1 MNTLRFGMAA
11 VSLASALIF
20 TADIG
25 AGPATASPELRTP
38 ATTPTPLG
46 ACGPIGAPGSY
57 VLVANPPPPAGS
69 CFVVLAPHVTLDLAG
84 HTVAGLGFGAGI
96 VLSPGAVDTK
106 IESTLPGA
114 VVGGFN
120 TGIRD
125 NANNAVIAGPGLII
139 TSNVT
144 NGIWVNGVNGGS
156 VNHIVANGN
165 HQYGV
170 HLQLSAGVSV
180 SVDQVNGSGRY
191 GIWDQTSEGS
201 RILNDVVAASHGAG
215 IYLGC
220 SGTGNLQEAGCGR
233 PSDKSLISQDTLVSN
248 GDYGIAIALDSL
260 GNIVTTNHVSG
271 DLANDLQDENFRCTG
286 PTGTNSWQG
295 NIGTRNQSVS
305 VTCIG

>member
-1 MNTLRFGMAA
+1 MNTRRFA
-11 VSLASALIF
+11 VATASLASAL
-20 TADIG
+20 TLAAGIG
-25 AGPATASPELRTP
+25 AGPATASTQLRTP
-38 ATTPTPLG
+38 AITPTPLG
-46 ACGPIGAPGSY
+46 ACASISVPGNY
-57 VLVANPPPPAGS
+57 VLVANPPPPAGN

-84 HTVAGLGFGAGI
+84 HTIAGLGLGAGV
-96 VLSPGAVDTK
+96 VLAPGAVDTK

-139 TSNVT
+139 SGNVT
-144 NGIWVNGVNGGS
+144 NGIWVNGVTGSS

-180 SVDQVNGSGRY
+180 SIDQVNGSGRY
-191 GIWDQTSEGS
+191 GIWDQTSEGT

-233 PSDKSLISQDTLVSN
+233 PSDKSLISQDALVSN
-248 GDYGIAIALDSL
+248 GDYGIAIALGSL
-260 GNIVTTNHVSG
+260 GNVVTTNHASG
-271 DLANDLQDENFRCTG
+271 DLANDLQDENFHCTG

-295 NIGTRNQSVS
+295 NTGTRNQSIS